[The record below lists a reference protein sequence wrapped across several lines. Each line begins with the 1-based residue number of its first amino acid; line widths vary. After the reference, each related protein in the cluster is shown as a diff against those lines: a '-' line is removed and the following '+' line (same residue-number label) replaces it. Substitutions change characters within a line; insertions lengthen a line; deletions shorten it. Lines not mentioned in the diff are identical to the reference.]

1 MCSETM
7 PVNSDSLELVPNRF
21 KIQEMRDKAVERSS
35 YVFQFLPDSYSYKT
49 KEMCKE
55 AVKKHLYALE
65 FVRDWFVMQEMCKKR
80 DVSHT

>member
-1 MCSETM
+1 MIKQLKG
-7 PVNSDSLELVPNRF
+7 VH
-21 KIQEMRDKAVERSS
+21 IS
-35 YVFQFLPDSYSYKT
+35 YVFQFLPDSYKT

-65 FVRDWFVMQEMCKKR
+65 FVRDWFVMQEMCRKR